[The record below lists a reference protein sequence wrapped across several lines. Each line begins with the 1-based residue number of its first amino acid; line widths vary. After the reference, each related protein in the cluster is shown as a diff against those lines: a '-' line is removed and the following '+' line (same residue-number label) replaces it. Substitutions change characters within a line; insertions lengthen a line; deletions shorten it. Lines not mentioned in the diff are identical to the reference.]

1 MIRTEASRLEL
12 KHRRS
17 EQKRRRRLNRC
28 DQKQAEASPVFEAS
42 RSHSET
48 SPASEVKRRNLWQRC
63 DDSVAIGDLWQRCD
77 DGVLGFG
84 KGWVGFLLG

>member
-1 MIRTEASRLEL
+1 MIGTEVSRLEL

-17 EQKRRRRLNRC
+17 EQKRRWRLNCR
-28 DQKQAEASPVFEAS
+28 DRKQAEASPVSEAS
-42 RSHSET
+42 RSHSEK
-48 SPASEVKRRNLWQRC
+48 SPTSEVKRRN
-63 DDSVAIGDLWQRCD
+63 LWQRCD